1 MTSRQDQQ
9 KDTKTFVFGSTAPS
23 SGSVFLFGSASQ
35 STGAGFSFGSAGTS
49 QGDDRFLSFGSVS
62 EAPNSTAGIQVRFGS
77 FGQEEHVTELQTED
91 NKETDSPTVKEMP
104 RKEGEDTKD
113 EQVQK
118 EEAQKEDMKKSF
130 SFGSSTL
137 SSDSVS
143 SFASSALYTDGG
155 FSFNQTPSSGAGIS
169 FGSTDISQSDAKA
182 VFFVSQTSTS
192 SSEVTISVG
201 SSAQKWNSSEHTVE
215 TQNVTFQL
223 DDHKPREDDKGGDEE
238 EGNAATDETQAKDAS
253 RQETVLSAD
262 PIKVDREEKPVSD
275 GLPLSSGEDQ
285 FQHQQDISKKTAA
298 ETEKGGNDKSS
309 ETTDETHPEKKSSPN
324 SEKQPV
330 LDSPSDCGTEEAAS
344 NAENSSE
351 LN

>member
-1 MTSRQDQQ
+1 M
-9 KDTKTFVFGSTAPS
+9 
-23 SGSVFLFGSASQ
+23 
-35 STGAGFSFGSAGTS
+35 
-49 QGDDRFLSFGSVS
+49 
-62 EAPNSTAGIQVRFGS
+62 
-77 FGQEEHVTELQTED
+77 
-91 NKETDSPTVKEMP
+91 
-104 RKEGEDTKD
+104 
-113 EQVQK
+113 
-118 EEAQKEDMKKSF
+118 
-130 SFGSSTL
+130 
-137 SSDSVS
+137 
-143 SFASSALYTDGG
+143 
-155 FSFNQTPSSGAGIS
+155 
-169 FGSTDISQSDAKA
+169 
-182 VFFVSQTSTS
+182 
-192 SSEVTISVG
+192 
-201 SSAQKWNSSEHTVE
+201 E

-285 FQHQQDISKKTAA
+285 FQHQQDTSKKTAA

-330 LDSPSDCGTEEAAS
+330 LVSPSDCGTEEAAS